1 MPGEHETERSRHR
14 EGSQVVASVPPVF
27 RTRTP
32 LRALPGT
39 RPGPLALIFK
49 PIRAFGSLTNRDFFA
64 ILRLTLARHQ
74 PVARI
79 DDSASSIQPQA
90 LGAGGP
96 GSTATLRTL
105 DVDRTPRELA
115 ARGRCR
121 RSERAPGRDVGP
133 HGFDYWLKHRY
144 RHASPRRPAAQRAA
158 PPARIVVAE
167 PDCHRNVVGEADE
180 PRI

>member
-14 EGSQVVASVPPVF
+14 QGSQVVTSVPPVF

-64 ILRLTLARHQ
+64 ILRLRHQ

-79 DDSASSIQPQA
+79 DDSTSSIQPQA

-96 GSTATLRTL
+96 GSTVTLSRL
-105 DVDRTPRELA
+105 DVDRTARELA
-115 ARGRCR
+115 ASVR
-121 RSERAPGRDVGP
+121 
-133 HGFDYWLKHRY
+133 
-144 RHASPRRPAAQRAA
+144 
-158 PPARIVVAE
+158 
-167 PDCHRNVVGEADE
+167 
-180 PRI
+180 